1 MFQFSNKTPI
11 IQTTFWL
18 VTCLLGSATHLP
30 PLQGSPERHLV
41 MPQGPRRIN
50 RAVIVVYMVW
60 LYVYIYIYKHKCKYK
75 YKYTYIYKYN
85 ICCWILQ
92 TLLQSPILFCII
104 TYVYIYIYTHTSNFP
119 VNLAV
124 QKKTPTTL
132 PQIAFILQFLIGCCF
147 FLDCQTDRTIWSTH
161 THIYICANINIY
173 IYIHIN
179 IYIYISCID

>member
-1 MFQFSNKTPI
+1 MMFQFSNKTPI

-41 MPQGPRRIN
+41 MPQGLRRIN

-60 LYVYIYIYKHKCKYK
+60 LYVYIYIYKHKCKYI
-75 YKYTYIYKYN
+75 YIYTYIYT
-85 ICCWILQ
+85 ICCSILQ
-92 TLLQSPILFCII
+92 NTSTESHTFLYNHI
-104 TYVYIYIYTHTSNFP
+104 YKYIYTHTSNFP

-132 PQIAFILQFLIGCCF
+132 PQIAFILQFLIGCCC

-161 THIYICANINIY
+161 THVY
-173 IYIHIN
+173 IYMQI
-179 IYIYISCID
+179 

>member
-1 MFQFSNKTPI
+1 M
-11 IQTTFWL
+11 
-18 VTCLLGSATHLP
+18 TCLLGSATHLP

-75 YKYTYIYKYN
+75 YKYIYIQIQYMLLNIANTSTESHTFLYN
-85 ICCWILQ
+85 HIC
-92 TLLQSPILFCII
+92 
-104 TYVYIYIYTHTSNFP
+104 IYIYTHTSNFP

-161 THIYICANINIY
+161 THIYIYVQI
-173 IYIHIN
+173 
-179 IYIYISCID
+179 